1 MVINPSLCNNRP
13 SFNLGLSMTD
23 SENKDHY
30 FPHGRI
36 LRSSRV
42 RERVREC
49 EREKRERRVRER
61 VRVRVREREFER
73 ESSFERVRES
83 SREFERERERER
95 DRERETERETAS
107 SAFKC
112 LFSYMVVSCLSIF
125 AIAVFFFWKY
135 YQE

>member
-1 MVINPSLCNNRP
+1 
-13 SFNLGLSMTD
+13 MTD

-36 LRSSRV
+36 LRSSR
-42 RERVREC
+42 ESS
-49 EREKRERRVRER
+49 
-61 VRVRVREREFER
+61 REFE
-73 ESSFERVRES
+73 FERVRES
-83 SREFERERERER
+83 SREREREFEREFERERVRERERER
-95 DRERETERETAS
+95 VREREREFALSAS